1 MKNRKLPAVRYLTWK
16 LELVSNVLKYRLT
29 LVYTDFNETFFY
41 QFSFGVNKYGGSC
54 NTNYDPYSQRCVP
67 DKVKIWIWKYLI

>member
-1 MKNRKLPAVRYLTWK
+1 MI
-16 LELVSNVLKYRLT
+16 
-29 LVYTDFNETFFY
+29 YTDFNETFFY
-41 QFSFGVNKYGGSC
+41 QFSFGVNKCGGSC